1 MKRFFSYCMLAAV
14 AIIIV
19 ATGCQND
26 KQSSPTKANAA
37 ITAYINVNQIVEKSG
52 ITDFERNII
61 AGQLVKEIRNYND
74 AEFITAAIADFNNTG
89 IDFDS
94 PVYATIDITDEG
106 TIDVVMIAKVADVE
120 KLDRLAEI
128 VLQYV
133 PNTNIETRGSNR
145 YFVTADNI
153 LPAIGYNDNYLALVM
168 SQNGNS
174 RQFLDKVLRGY
185 EVDAT
190 IFNSLDAG
198 VAINLNKVANVAN
211 LILDTAILRVQM
223 YAEIYKGEEDE
234 HDFNER
240 IATLDKIKSTLN
252 SVSNKFE
259 DNASLVAGVEF
270 KSGEAVLNVEINGIK
285 QEGLM
290 ATRPVNNS
298 YLTNLPADLLA
309 IANINIDGKAAANIL
324 EQNKDI
330 ILSNINVGGVIPYID
345 IIIDA
350 IKSLD
355 GDITLAVNE
364 LEFHKEYDWY
374 YDDYDYELRS
384 FDFDLYATVCDRY
397 IFDNVVNLPGIN
409 NYLKPVGNDIFAIN
423 AAGMNILFGQNG
435 NTLYVGSDDTA
446 EATESNATFA
456 SWYPRVSNGSYG
468 YLILNLQQLL
478 KSDLGAQIL
487 DSFEK
492 KGNYN
497 AMETA
502 RNFLDNL
509 DYVAINLPQ
518 SNKLELA
525 VVFNDRTTNALK
537 QIITTIKRVA
547 LVGDGN

>member
-1 MKRFFSYCMLAAV
+1 MLAAV

-223 YAEIYKGEEDE
+223 YAEIYKGKEDE
-234 HDFNER
+234 YDFNER

-252 SVSNKFE
+252 SISNKFE

-330 ILSNINVGGVIPYID
+330 ILSNLNVGSVIPYID

-355 GDITLAVNE
+355 GDITLAVNK

-374 YDDYDYELRS
+374 YDDYDYELRG

-446 EATESNATFA
+446 ETTESNATFA

-497 AMETA
+497 AIEAA

>member
-1 MKRFFSYCMLAAV
+1 MLAAV

-61 AGQLVKEIRNYND
+61 ASQLVKEIRNYND

-106 TIDVVMIAKVADVE
+106 AIDVVMIAKVADVE

-223 YAEIYKGEEDE
+223 YAEIYEGEEDE
-234 HDFNER
+234 YNFNER

-252 SVSNKFE
+252 SISNKFE

-330 ILSNINVGGVIPYID
+330 ILSNLNVGSVIPYID

-355 GDITLAVNE
+355 GDITLAVNK

-435 NTLYVGSDDTA
+435 NTLYVGSDNTT
-446 EATESNATFA
+446 EAAESNATFA

-492 KGNYN
+492 KDNYN
-497 AMETA
+497 AMEAA

-547 LVGDGN
+547 LAGDGN

>member
-1 MKRFFSYCMLAAV
+1 MKRFFSYCMLATV

-94 PVYATIDITDEG
+94 PVYATIDITDEE

-168 SQNGNS
+168 SENGNS

-211 LILDTAILRVQM
+211 LILDTAIQRVQM
-223 YAEIYKGEEDE
+223 YAEIYEGEEDE
-234 HDFNER
+234 YNFNER
-240 IATLDKIKSTLN
+240 ITTLDKIKSTLN
-252 SVSNKFE
+252 SVSSKFE

-290 ATRPVNNS
+290 AMRPVNNS

-374 YDDYDYELRS
+374 YDDYDYELRC

-435 NTLYVGSDDTA
+435 NTLYVGSDNTA
-446 EATESNATFA
+446 EATDSNATFA
-456 SWYPRVSNGSYG
+456 SWCPRVSNGSYG

-492 KGNYN
+492 KDNYN
-497 AMETA
+497 AMEAA

-547 LVGDGN
+547 LVGGGN